1 MQEDIIK
8 DIRKRCRMAMN
19 GVASTSMR
27 EYGLNYKLNFG
38 LIIQQI
44 KDVAN
49 RYTPNSKL
57 AETLWKE
64 DTRELKI
71 LATLLYPI
79 DEFDITTANRWV
91 QEIPNQE
98 IREQICINLFQNLS
112 FANQLAIDWTNNN
125 SDNIKTSGYWLMV
138 RLFLA
143 KKIESIIYVDYFK
156 YIWEDVLAEDIF
168 LRNAALLTIKHI
180 GRQSQQEAKIILEKI
195 SDYKDCGDP
204 LKQELY
210 NSIAFEFEFY
220 FG

>member
-19 GVASTSMR
+19 GIASTSMR
-27 EYGLNYKLNFG
+27 EHGLTYKLNFG
-38 LIIQQI
+38 LLIQQI

-49 RYTPNSKL
+49 RYTPNVEL

-79 DEFDITTANRWV
+79 DKFDVGVANKWV
-91 QEIPNQE
+91 REIPNQE

-112 FANQLAIDWTNNN
+112 FANQLAIDWAN
-125 SDNIKTSGYWLMV
+125 SDTTNIRTTGYWLMV

-143 KKIESIIYVDYFK
+143 KKIESIVYSDYFRS
-156 YIWEDVLAEDIF
+156 IWEDTLSEDIF

-180 GRQSQQEAKIILEKI
+180 GRQSQEEAKIILEKI
-195 SDYKDCGDP
+195 SDYKDCEDP
-204 LKQELY
+204 LKQEIY
-210 NSIAFEFEFY
+210 NNIAFEFEFY